1 MSLTIVCTAL
11 IMAFS
16 GAHNPDVSHGVF
28 NDVGQNQYNCI
39 FQLAPLESA
48 FSTASGIS
56 SLVQQVEGSKE
67 QLQVLAASISTLLK
81 TLDAEYCAGR
91 LSETKTSLALEN
103 LTKYVKDPT
112 KKAG

>member
-1 MSLTIVCTAL
+1 
-11 IMAFS
+11 MAFS
-16 GAHNPDVSHGVF
+16 GAHNLEVSHGVF
-28 NDVGQNQYNCI
+28 NDVGRNQYNCI

-91 LSETKTSLALEN
+91 LSETKTSVALEN
-103 LTKYVKDPT
+103 LIKYVDLRSCQESSLIQ
-112 KKAG
+112 ALVFL